1 MVPYE
6 EFRKLLEH
14 QKTPSRWENIS
25 FGSATKWI
33 LACALVVIA
42 VLVR

>member
-1 MVPYE
+1 MPYE
-6 EFRKLLEH
+6 EFRKLLEN
-14 QKTPSRWENIS
+14 QSPPSRWEKIS
-25 FGSATKWI
+25 FGSATTWI